1 MRRLGKVMHVSR
13 RGAIILRTE
22 KTPPIGAEVV
32 DKSVEVVGTVTD
44 IFGPVK
50 QPYVAIRAKEGVD
63 TTKLVGQPVYLYRR

>member
-1 MRRLGKVMHVSR
+1 MHVSR

-63 TTKLVGQPVYLYRR
+63 TTKLVGQLVYLYRR

>member
-1 MRRLGKVMHVSR
+1 MHVSR

>member
-1 MRRLGKVMHVSR
+1 MRRLGKVLHISK

-32 DKSVEVVGTVTD
+32 DKSVEVIGTVAD

-50 QPYVAIRAKEGVD
+50 QPYVAIRAKEGVNVI
-63 TTKLVGQPVYLYRR
+63 KLIGQPVYLYKR

>member
-63 TTKLVGQPVYLYRR
+63 TTKLVGQLVYLYRR